1 MRKTKIVCTIGP
13 ASESVSMLK
22 KLIDAGMDVAR
33 LNFSHGVYEEHKKNI
48 DNIRKLSAAANKP
61 VAIMADLCGP
71 KIRIGELKTESIKLK
86 KGAKYI
92 LTAENVLGDETKAS
106 VSYKHLADDVAVGK
120 KVLIDDGLIELE
132 VVSKTKKDLI
142 CKVLNDGL
150 LYPHKGV
157 NFPGTTLNI
166 SALTDKDKKDAEF
179 AVKNNVDYIAQSFV
193 KTADDV
199 LELKDLILKLGAKT
213 QVIPKIE
220 KHEACKN
227 IEDIVKVSDAVMV
240 ARGDLGV
247 EIPIEEVPVM
257 QKEIIHLC
265 NHYSKPVITATQ
277 MLDSMIRNPRPTRA
291 EVTDIANA
299 ILDGTDA
306 VMLSGE
312 TASGLYPVEAVEVM
326 ASVARINE
334 KSMHCRDVLV
344 KKVHSE
350 NVTEAVSLATC
361 EIAEKL
367 GASAILTFTSSGR
380 TARRISKYKP
390 KPRILAA
397 TETESS
403 KRRLNLSWAVYPFV
417 MPQEKNTDK
426 MIEDAIKTAKKLNLL
441 KDGDLIVITAGIPAG
456 ISGSTNMIKIHV
468 VGHTFLRGTGF
479 GEASSVTGKICK
491 AETFDEARRK
501 LDYGDILLLN
511 KINAKYKAVLK
522 KVKGVIVADGHLS
535 DENMKMLGEFKI
547 SGISAVPH
555 AMEVFADNKVVAID
569 VHRGLVYEA
578 K

>member
-1 MRKTKIVCTIGP
+1 MKKTKIVCTIGP
-13 ASESVSMLK
+13 ASSSPDILK
-22 KLIDAGMDVAR
+22 KLINAGMDVAR
-33 LNFSHGVYEEHKKNI
+33 LNFSHGVYEEHKKNM
-48 DNIRKLSAAANKP
+48 DNIRKLSAAASKP
-61 VAIMADLCGP
+61 VAIIADLCGP
-71 KIRIGELKTESIKLK
+71 KIRIGELNAECVKLK

-92 LTAENVLGDETKAS
+92 LTAEKVLGNETRAS

-132 VVSKTKKDLI
+132 VISKNKKELI
-142 CKVLNDGL
+142 CKILNDGL

-166 SALTDKDKKDAEF
+166 GALTEKDKKDAEF

-213 QVIPKIE
+213 QVLPKIE

-247 EIPIEEVPVM
+247 EIPIEEVPVI
-257 QKEIIHLC
+257 QKEIIRLC

-312 TASGLYPVEAVEVM
+312 TASGSYPVQAVEVM
-326 ASVARINE
+326 ASVARLNE
-334 KSMHCRDVLV
+334 RSMHCREAPV
-344 KKVHSE
+344 KKSHSE
-350 NVTEAVSLATC
+350 NVTETISLATC

-367 GASAILTFTSSGR
+367 GAQAILTFTSSGR
-380 TARRISKYKP
+380 TARKISKYKP
-390 KPRILAA
+390 KANILAA
-397 TETESS
+397 TESESS

-417 MPQEKNTDK
+417 VAQEKNTDK
-426 MIEDAIKTAKKLNLL
+426 MIEDALKAAKKLNLV

-456 ISGSTNMIKIHV
+456 VSGSTNMIKIHI

-479 GEASSVTGKICK
+479 GGASSVTGKICK
-491 AETFDEARRK
+491 AENFDEARRK
-501 LDYGDILLLN
+501 LDYGDILLVS
-511 KINAKYKAVLK
+511 KINPKYKTLLK
-522 KVKGVIVADGHLS
+522 KVKGIIITDGHLS
-535 DENMKMLGEFKI
+535 DENMKMLENFKI

-555 AMEVFADNKVVAID
+555 AMDIFSDNKVVTID
-569 VHRGLVYEA
+569 IHHGLVYEA